1 MPSRD
6 ILLHFS
12 SMYAL
17 HIQYA
22 SFRLSN
28 TLLSFD
34 CQIHGCAV
42 TFTLCLMVLEQL
54 LDLSLMGSGFMCFCF
69 AEHWASDFAF
79 KADHFAREYGD
90 VNPGIPS
97 GLKAGI
103 QRTSRPHC
111 ASHLN
116 NDY

>member
-1 MPSRD
+1 MG
-6 ILLHFS
+6 
-12 SMYAL
+12 
-17 HIQYA
+17 YA

-90 VNPGIPS
+90 VNPGIPFLPEGGDTANLS
-97 GLKAGI
+97 VSLRLPFSICG
-103 QRTSRPHC
+103 C
-111 ASHLN
+111 AV
-116 NDY
+116 